1 MLLAGKNFENNLLL
15 APLAGFSDVGFR
27 AVCSLQGAEITFSE
41 MLSAQALKYDSK
53 KTKDM
58 TIVHPYEKFKIAQ
71 IFGHDPLSIAEA
83 VNNEAL
89 SMFDGID
96 INFGCPAPKIV
107 KNGDG
112 SALLKNLTLLSKI
125 ICEVK
130 KATTRPVSAKVRIG
144 YDKNNVI
151 DIVRACEDGG
161 ADFVTVHG
169 RTKSQGYSGVVDLE
183 AIATAKSFSSIPV
196 IGNGDVKD
204 VASYKN
210 MLSTNVDGVMIGRGA
225 VGRPWIFSELS
236 FKKVKNVF
244 DLIIK
249 HVDILKEN
257 YPEKWLT
264 LYLRKHFL
272 AYANTFGAKAE
283 TKRFLSTSQSI
294 DESLKKLNAEFK
306 HFDISQKSSK
316 MLQEEEE

>member
-27 AVCSLQGAEITFSE
+27 AVCALQGAQITFSE

-71 IFGHDPLSIAEA
+71 IFGHDTVSMAEA

-89 SMFDGID
+89 SLFDGVD

-112 SALLKNLTLLSKI
+112 SALLKDLTLLSKI
-125 ICEVK
+125 IYEVK
-130 KATTRPVSAKVRIG
+130 KATTKPVSAKVRIG
-144 YDKNNVI
+144 YDKNDIVN
-151 DIVRACEDGG
+151 IVRACEDGG
-161 ADFVTVHG
+161 ADFITVHG
-169 RTKSQGYSGVVDLE
+169 RTKTQGYSGFVDLE
-183 AIATAKSFSSIPV
+183 AIAQAKSFSSVPI

-204 VASYKN
+204 LLSYEK
-210 MLSTNVDGVMIGRGA
+210 MLSTSVDGVMIGRGA
-225 VGRPWIFSELS
+225 IGRPWIFAELLS
-236 FKKVKNVF
+236 KPICDVFQLLKV
-244 DLIIK
+244 
-249 HVDILKEN
+249 HVDLLRTY

-272 AYANTFGAKAE
+272 AYANTFNAKSD
-283 TKRFLSTSQSI
+283 TKKILSISQSI
-294 DESLKKLNAEFK
+294 DESLKILKAESK
-306 HFDISQKSSK
+306 HFDIF
-316 MLQEEEE
+316 

>member
-1 MLLAGKNFENNLLL
+1 MLIAGKNFKNNLLL

-71 IFGHDPLSIAEA
+71 IFGHDTVSMAEA

-89 SMFDGID
+89 SLFDGVD

-112 SALLKNLTLLSKI
+112 SALLKDLTLLSKI
-125 ICEVK
+125 IFEVK
-130 KATTRPVSAKVRIG
+130 KSTTKPVSAKVRIG
-144 YDKNNVI
+144 YDENNIVN
-151 DIVRACEDGG
+151 IVRACEDGG
-161 ADFVTVHG
+161 ADFITVHG
-169 RTKSQGYSGVVDLE
+169 RTKAQGYSGDVDLE
-183 AIATAKSFSSIPV
+183 AIATAKSISSIPV

-204 VASYKN
+204 FASYKK
-210 MLSTNVDGVMIGRGA
+210 MLSTNIDGVMIGRGA
-225 VGRPWIFSELS
+225 IGKPWIFSELS
-236 FKKVKNVF
+236 FNPTENAF
-244 DLIIK
+244 DLIKLHI
-249 HVDILKEN
+249 DILREN

-264 LYLRKHFL
+264 LYIRKHFL
-272 AYANTFGAKAE
+272 AYANTFGAKSE
-283 TKRFLSTSQSI
+283 TKKFLSTSQSI
-294 DESLKKLNAEFK
+294 DESLKILKAEFK
-306 HFDISQKSSK
+306 HFDISKKSSK
-316 MLQEEEE
+316 MPIG